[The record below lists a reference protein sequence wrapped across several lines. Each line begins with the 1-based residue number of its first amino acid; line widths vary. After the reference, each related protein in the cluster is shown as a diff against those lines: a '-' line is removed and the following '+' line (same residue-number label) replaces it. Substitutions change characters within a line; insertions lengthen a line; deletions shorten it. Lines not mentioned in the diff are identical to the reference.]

1 MVQVSSR
8 TILGLMDVL
17 VLPLL
22 WALDLLVSWDGNSDS
37 GWVSAESVPVIAA
50 VAYVPLIWRRHRPL
64 LVLILTCL
72 GSTALWILVP
82 TFVASLGVWLALF
95 AVAAR
100 CSRRTAVVGLGV
112 SFVTIGLS
120 VATEVRLAGPG
131 GEGST
136 LLVSALIGTMIN
148 LAVFGVGRWV
158 MWSIAQRQKV
168 ARFAAAEAVSEE
180 RGRIAC
186 DLHDIVAHSVTL
198 MVLQAAGA
206 GRILGE
212 DPARAQEA
220 LRHVDDLGQQAIVEL
235 RRMLGLLVQ
244 DAQPH
249 GEPTAQ
255 RRWEDIANLI
265 SGTRETGRDVRFA
278 VQGHPAPLDPGV
290 ELSAYRIVQEAL
302 TNASKYADPEKPI
315 EVMVRWGASRVTIRI
330 TNHVSDDHK
339 SVSHALSTG
348 HGLLGMRER
357 TRAVAGR
364 FEAGTLEDGRYA
376 VTADLPVLEVAAGR
390 TTTEAPK
397 KRHRNNTA
405 STVASGDA
413 G

>member
-1 MVQVSSR
+1 
-8 TILGLMDVL
+8 
-17 VLPLL
+17 
-22 WALDLLVSWDGNSDS
+22 
-37 GWVSAESVPVIAA
+37 
-50 VAYVPLIWRRHRPL
+50 VAYVPLIWRRRWPL

-72 GSTALWILVP
+72 ASTALWILVP

-100 CSRRTAVVGLGV
+100 CSRRTAIAGLGV
-112 SFVTIGLS
+112 SSITIGLN
-120 VATEVRLAGPG
+120 VAMEIQLAHPG
-131 GEGST
+131 WEGST
-136 LLVSALIGTMIN
+136 FLVSGLIGTMIN

-158 MWSIAQRQKV
+158 MWRIVQRQKA

-186 DLHDIVAHSVTL
+186 VLHDIVAHSVTL

-206 GRILGE
+206 ERLLRE

-220 LRHVDDLGQQAIVEL
+220 LRHVDDLGQQVIVEL

-249 GEPTAQ
+249 GEPAAQ

-278 VQGHPAPLDPGV
+278 VEGHAAPLDPGV

-302 TNASKYADPEKPI
+302 TNASKYADPRKPI

-330 TNHVSDDHK
+330 INHVSDDHK
-339 SVSHALSTG
+339 PVSDALSTG
-348 HGLLGMRER
+348 HGVLGMRER

-364 FEAGTLEDGRYA
+364 FEAGTIEDGRYA
-376 VTADLPVLEVAAGR
+376 VTAGLPFLGSLLCGQPR
-390 TTTEAPK
+390 
-397 KRHRNNTA
+397 RR
-405 STVASGDA
+405 
-413 G
+413 